1 MIIVLDTETTGLP
14 KMVGFNQFKN
24 PNSIENYDSSRV
36 IQIAI
41 GCYDSK
47 ENNKELEFH
56 DILIDPDNKFT
67 IKNSHFHGITQEMA
81 SKEGILFS
89 DSVSLLKN
97 ILDKTDLIVGHNI
110 KFDTHVLA
118 SELYRIGE
126 HKLAF
131 TLLQKETYCTC
142 QNGKSITKIKNKSN
156 RYKLPKLEE
165 LYTHLY
171 KEPMLNYHNAKYDVI
186 HTAKCYFKMISY

>member
-14 KMVGFNQFKN
+14 KMVGFNKFKN
-24 PNSIENYDSSRV
+24 PNSIESYDSSRV

-47 ENNKELEFH
+47 EKNKELEFH
-56 DILIDPDNKFT
+56 DIINPENKFI
-67 IKNSHFHGITQEMA
+67 IKNDHFHGITQEKA

-89 DSVSLLKN
+89 DCISLLKK

-110 KFDTHVLA
+110 LFDTHVLA

-131 TLLQKETYCTC
+131 TLLQKKSYCTC
-142 QNGKSITKIKNKSN
+142 QNGKSITKIKNKNN
-156 RYKLPKLEE
+156 RYKLPTLEE
-165 LYTHLY
+165 LYTYLY
-171 KEPMLNYHNAKYDVI
+171 KEPMINYHNAKYDVI
-186 HTAKCYFKMISY
+186 HTAKCYFKMIS

>member
-47 ENNKELEFH
+47 EKELEFH
-56 DILIDPDNKFT
+56 DILINPDNKFM

-81 SKEGILFS
+81 LKEGILFS
-89 DSVSLLKN
+89 DFTTILKN
-97 ILDKTDLIVGHNI
+97 ILDKTELIVGHNI

-142 QNGKSITKIKNKSN
+142 QNGKNITKIKNKSN

-171 KEPMLNYHNAKYDVI
+171 KEPMINYHNAKYDVI
-186 HTAKCYFKMISY
+186 HTAKCYFKMI